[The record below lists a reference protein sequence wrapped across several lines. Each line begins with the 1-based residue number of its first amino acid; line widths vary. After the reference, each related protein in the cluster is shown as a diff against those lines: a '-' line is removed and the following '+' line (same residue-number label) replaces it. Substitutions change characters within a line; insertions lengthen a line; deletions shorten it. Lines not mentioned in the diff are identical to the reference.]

1 MNFMNIRRILPV
13 YILTGGCLAFIL
25 RFAQNRNGFEKN
37 TGLPVLG
44 SVFMP
49 ALIIL
54 LTVFAVGLIIFSFR
68 ISTRTAVDGNT
79 NGNANKNFFPF
90 DSADSRT
97 AYMISAAG
105 GCFIALAG
113 VTDFMESAGIFP
125 SGGSAMRLLNEI
137 GLGAGT
143 LLPISGALTFFA
155 GIALIFAAISCKNAY
170 KNANQ
175 EQENINNKNN
185 NIRRELILIPPV
197 AMVTRLVAAYRLDS
211 INPVMERYAIELLA
225 LTALSLACYS
235 LSGLAFGSGRVRN
248 FIIYAGASVILCLC
262 ALADGPVW
270 LSSPPLYLG
279 GALVFTGFLMMD
291 LITPPSRV

>member
-1 MNFMNIRRILPV
+1 
-13 YILTGGCLAFIL
+13 
-25 RFAQNRNGFEKN
+25 
-37 TGLPVLG
+37 
-44 SVFMP
+44 
-49 ALIIL
+49 
-54 LTVFAVGLIIFSFR
+54 
-68 ISTRTAVDGNT
+68 
-79 NGNANKNFFPF
+79 
-90 DSADSRT
+90 
-97 AYMISAAG
+97 
-105 GCFIALAG
+105 
-113 VTDFMESAGIFP
+113 
-125 SGGSAMRLLNEI
+125 MRLLNEI

-155 GIALIFAAISCKNAY
+155 GIALIFAAILCKNAH

-175 EQENINNKNN
+175 ERENINNNM
-185 NIRRELILIPPV
+185 RRELILIPPV

-291 LITPPSRV
+291 LTPPSRV

>member
-1 MNFMNIRRILPV
+1 MNIRRILPV
-13 YILTGGCLAFIL
+13 YALTGGCMAFIL

-54 LTVFAVGLIIFSFR
+54 LAVFAVGLIIFSLR
-68 ISTRTAVDGNT
+68 IPAGAIVDGNA

-175 EQENINNKNN
+175 ERENINNNM
-185 NIRRELILIPPV
+185 RRELILIPPV